1 MLIMVSSFSLCD
13 DVTSFFLSH
22 GFLPIA
28 GKTTNLINKQ
38 SLALSS
44 EVRLG
49 LLQDLS
55 YFLSRNTGI
64 TFDCYGDQN
73 VFAPSVN
80 PFLFSSLL
88 AGLCSRLGGAATL
101 CGLWRFFRAPPLL
114 KIPSNT
120 CNF

>member
-1 MLIMVSSFSLCD
+1 MTLD
-13 DVTSFFLSH
+13 PFFLSH
-22 GFLPIA
+22 GFLSIA
-28 GKTTNLINKQ
+28 GETTNLIHKQ

-49 LLQDLS
+49 LLRDLS
-55 YFLSRNTGI
+55 YFLSRNTLI

-88 AGLCSRLGGAATL
+88 AGLCSRGG
-101 CGLWRFFRAPPLL
+101 GYSH
-114 KIPSNT
+114 I
-120 CNF
+120 

>member
-49 LLQDLS
+49 LLRDLS

-80 PFLFSSLL
+80 LFFVFFFAGWALLSSWW
-88 AGLCSRLGGAATL
+88 GGHIVWLVAVFSCPTFAEDTIKYL
-101 CGLWRFFRAPPLL
+101 
-114 KIPSNT
+114 
-120 CNF
+120 